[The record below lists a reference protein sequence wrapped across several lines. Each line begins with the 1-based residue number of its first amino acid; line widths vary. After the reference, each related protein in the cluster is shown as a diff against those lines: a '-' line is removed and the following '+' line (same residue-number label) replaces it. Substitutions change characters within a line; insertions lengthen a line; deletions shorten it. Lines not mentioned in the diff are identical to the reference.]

1 MAIPEEIDMP
11 LIIFGIAFL
20 VFLLIGVPVSISLG
34 GAAMAYV
41 FALGDLSPTMLVMT
55 SFSGITSYPLL
66 AIPLFILGG
75 NLMSAGG
82 LTKDLVSFT
91 RKLLGSISGGL
102 GLATILASAIFS
114 AISGAAVA
122 TVVAIGMI
130 MLPAMKE
137 AGYED
142 EVAAGITATASCMG
156 PIIPPSVPFILY
168 GVIANVSIG
177 KLFLGGVIPGLMLGA
192 GLMIYIYFVA
202 KKRGYPRQK
211 AATLKEILVSAW
223 YALPALFMPILIMG
237 GILGGI
243 FTPTE
248 AAGVLVFYSLIVG
261 AFLKRELKWKD
272 LPRILLDTGKDSA
285 MVLFLLALSEPF
297 SWVIASE
304 QLPQIM
310 INLISNISSSPLVV
324 LLLINIL
331 LLIIGIPMETAPAI
345 AIVTPVL
352 APIAMQLGIDPVHMG
367 IVVCFNLV
375 LGLVTPP
382 VGAVLFVTC
391 GMTGMSL
398 ERLSK
403 GVWPAF
409 FIALAVLVLI
419 TYVPAFTTFLP
430 NLLMK

>member
-1 MAIPEEIDMP
+1 MP